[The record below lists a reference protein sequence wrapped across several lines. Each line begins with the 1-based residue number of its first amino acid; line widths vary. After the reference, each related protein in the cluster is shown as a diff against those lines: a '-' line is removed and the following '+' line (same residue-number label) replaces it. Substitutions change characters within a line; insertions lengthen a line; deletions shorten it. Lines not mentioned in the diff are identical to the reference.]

1 MSATLMLAASML
13 AANLPFEA
21 AVGTGVEPPPQVL
34 VVMTYAQLGW
44 TGRASFIQSSMR
56 IAGMLP
62 SVPGVLG
69 NDQGIRWFGA
79 EVWTITAWRTEAEL
93 QAFVH
98 GAEHGKAM
106 REGAVAIRDIR
117 LHRLHCRADAVPA
130 GWGSVKKVLAGE
142 LPEGCESVE
151 TKLSAPAG
159 RAAAGR
165 TRP

>member
-1 MSATLMLAASML
+1 MSAALALAAGMF
-13 AANLPFEA
+13 AANLASSVAVET
-21 AVGTGVEPPPQVL
+21 AVGPPPQVL

-44 TGRASFIQSSMR
+44 TGRATFIQSSMR

-62 SVPGVLG
+62 SVPGVVA

-98 GAEHGKAM
+98 GAEHGRAM
-106 REGAVAIRDIR
+106 RESAVAIRDIR
-117 LHRLHCRADAVPA
+117 LNRLRCRPDAVPA

-142 LPEGCESVE
+142 LPEGCEWATPVLVL
-151 TKLSAPAG
+151 KV
-159 RAAAGR
+159 
-165 TRP
+165 